1 MKLKWVFNE
10 LMKQQHR
17 QSVLLGHTTA
27 STAEEYFGFHAVQVE
42 TVHFRKRGVGEGL
55 WFRLDCGRVVDEVA
69 VPTCRDPDLYDLSGA
84 TA

>member
-17 QSVLLGHTTA
+17 QSVLLGQTRA
-27 STAEEYFGFHAVQVE
+27 STAEEFFGFHAVQVD
-42 TVHFRKRGVGEGL
+42 TVHFHKSGVGEGL

-69 VPTCRDPDLYDLSGA
+69 RPACGRPDLYDYSVGA
-84 TA
+84 